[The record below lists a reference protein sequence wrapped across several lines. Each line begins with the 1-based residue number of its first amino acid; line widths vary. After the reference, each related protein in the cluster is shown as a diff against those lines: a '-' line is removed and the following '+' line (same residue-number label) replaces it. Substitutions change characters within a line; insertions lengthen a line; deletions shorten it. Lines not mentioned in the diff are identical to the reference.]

1 MPVMPAPRR
10 AAAAALAGALLLSLA
25 GCSSDS
31 GDDAG
36 PEPQP
41 DQASTSPSAAN
52 PPSGSTTTPDA
63 APPSLDPADR
73 DRAEIKTVRR
83 WAEAFATSVNDGDR
97 TFAAAAGTMTTEG
110 LQRMSRYTAGDWG
123 RYLPGP
129 LPVAPVGVREI
140 DEDHHV
146 VDACVMTSGWSWASE
161 DDRTTWS
168 TQVDAIALHLVRETG
183 RWLVDGREGSDVE
196 CRGVELPRR
205 LW

>member
-10 AAAAALAGALLLSLA
+10 AAAALAGALLLLLSA
-25 GCSSDS
+25 CS
-31 GDDAG
+31 GDDG
-36 PEPQP
+36 DPGGR
-41 DQASTSPSAAN
+41 ST
-52 PPSGSTTTPDA
+52 SGSTDQAPSDTAESSTGSTATPDA